1 MTTHTLRLILGDQ
14 LNAAHSWF
22 RETNPNRTYLITE
35 LKQET
40 DYTTHH
46 IQKVQAFFAAME
58 QFANALEK
66 AGHKVIYLTLDQTAG
81 YPDLPSL
88 INSLIKLH
96 GFDAFEYQQPDEY
109 RLAEQLSHF
118 CATLA
123 LPSRLVET
131 EHFYLQQSE
140 LADYFQ
146 ANCGHKLEHFYRKMR
161 TRFNLLMDDLEQPL
175 GGQWNYDQQ
184 NRKKLKT
191 QDIADIPTPLL
202 FANDV
207 TSINERLRTHVVDTI
222 GLGEDKLLWPINRQ
236 QSLQLLHFFCNS
248 LLPKFGQ
255 FQDAMTCQA
264 ESLAGDLNWSLYH
277 SRLSFALNSKMLSPQ
292 QVVDAAIHAFH
303 QSKGAIELAQI
314 EGFVRQILGWREFVR
329 GIYWAN
335 MPNYKTLDH
344 LQTSRPIPSWF
355 WNAKTDMNCLRHAIG
370 QSLQYGYAH
379 HIQRLMVTGNFCL
392 LAGIDVDQVDN
403 WYLGIYVDA
412 IEWVELPNTRGMSQ
426 YADGGLLG
434 SKAYAASGNYL
445 NKMSDYCS
453 HCQYSVKEVSTKNA
467 CPLTSLYWNF
477 MHQHQ
482 EKFRANPRQA
492 MVYRNWDKKS
502 DEQQQ
507 KILAK
512 AQQYLA
518 KIEEL

>member
-1 MTTHTLRLILGDQ
+1 
-14 LNAAHSWF
+14 
-22 RETNPNRTYLITE
+22 
-35 LKQET
+35 
-40 DYTTHH
+40 
-46 IQKVQAFFAAME
+46 
-58 QFANALEK
+58 
-66 AGHKVIYLTLDQTAG
+66 
-81 YPDLPSL
+81 
-88 INSLIKLH
+88 
-96 GFDAFEYQQPDEY
+96 
-109 RLAEQLSHF
+109 
-118 CATLA
+118 
-123 LPSRLVET
+123 
-131 EHFYLQQSE
+131 
-140 LADYFQ
+140 
-146 ANCGHKLEHFYRKMR
+146 
-161 TRFNLLMDDLEQPL
+161 
-175 GGQWNYDQQ
+175 
-184 NRKKLKT
+184 
-191 QDIADIPTPLL
+191 
-202 FANDV
+202 
-207 TSINERLRTHVVDTI
+207 
-222 GLGEDKLLWPINRQ
+222 
-236 QSLQLLHFFCNS
+236 
-248 LLPKFGQ
+248 
-255 FQDAMTCQA
+255 
-264 ESLAGDLNWSLYH
+264 
-277 SRLSFALNSKMLSPQ
+277 
-292 QVVDAAIHAFH
+292 
-303 QSKGAIELAQI
+303 
-314 EGFVRQILGWREFVR
+314 
-329 GIYWAN
+329 
-335 MPNYKTLDH
+335 
-344 LQTSRPIPSWF
+344 
-355 WNAKTDMNCLRHAIG
+355 MNCLRHAIG

-467 CPLTSLYWNF
+467 CPLNSLYWNF